1 MYDTLI
7 LSGGGLLILS
17 MASCLQRLDSELHFE
32 TIQSYHGTSSGSIL
46 SFLLSIGISP
56 SSIMKILDN
65 FNFEKILHIEPEN
78 ILNLMEKSGI
88 LSTKKITE
96 KLRIVCQSKFN
107 KDDITFAELHE
118 VTGKTLNIYTTNF
131 TQQKCRIFNHINSP
145 NMSVLLSIE
154 MSCCIPI
161 IFEQITYEGDIYVDG
176 GLCAHFPTP
185 KSLEESSKVFGI
197 MISPTRQELL
207 CNPGDPLW
215 NIYSIYLAFAI
226 YLRYSV
232 KLIKRFSSY
241 DIVIIESQLDIYL
254 NDEKKQELREKGI
267 AAATSFLTDVRAPGA
282 LGGLKETPATPATPA
297 TPPKDDEIES
307 LPPPDVSVQ
316 NDIVD

>member
-1 MYDTLI
+1 
-7 LSGGGLLILS
+7 
-17 MASCLQRLDSELHFE
+17 
-32 TIQSYHGTSSGSIL
+32 
-46 SFLLSIGISP
+46 
-56 SSIMKILDN
+56 
-65 FNFEKILHIEPEN
+65 
-78 ILNLMEKSGI
+78 
-88 LSTKKITE
+88 
-96 KLRIVCQSKFN
+96 
-107 KDDITFAELHE
+107 
-118 VTGKTLNIYTTNF
+118 
-131 TQQKCRIFNHINSP
+131 
-145 NMSVLLSIE
+145 
-154 MSCCIPI
+154 
-161 IFEQITYEGDIYVDG
+161 
-176 GLCAHFPTP
+176 
-185 KSLEESSKVFGI
+185 
-197 MISPTRQELL
+197 LL